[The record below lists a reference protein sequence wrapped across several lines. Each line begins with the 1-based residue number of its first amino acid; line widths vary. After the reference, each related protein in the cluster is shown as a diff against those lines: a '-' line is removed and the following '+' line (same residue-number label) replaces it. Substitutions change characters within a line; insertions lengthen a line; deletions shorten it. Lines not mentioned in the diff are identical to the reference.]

1 MPCVPFLFAVG
12 APPEEASS
20 MNYTRYRIPVAA
32 APNLAPHPRRF
43 NVHVSKIGLASLL
56 VREFFHY
63 RGDLGIVLS
72 RPCMYGVFSGPVGG
86 FSPRADHCVGCL
98 RCTVQY
104 PDMVR
109 VEPNPDRLELG
120 DSYFTPDNV
129 DTVLYE
135 AATGRVPVKGAGYR
149 GRYGGPGWDGM
160 WTDMSEIV
168 RPTRD
173 GIHGREFI
181 STQVDIGERPGWLT
195 FDEAGRLDRTPM
207 TVIHLPLPVLFDAL
221 PEPRLA
227 GGWEA
232 CLSEA
237 AEVLQTLAIVPWRFL
252 ADAPA
257 LRASAVP
264 LVEPGEVESLLA
276 VEWRPA
282 MIELDGWREDRFNRL
297 RGEVPDSVVSVRLRF
312 GEPMEGPLAAGCR
325 TFHLVA
331 DYHGRTD
338 EGFVLDSIRRVH
350 QDLVD
355 QGIREQTT
363 LIGSGGLTA
372 AEHVPKAII
381 AGLDAVALDTPLLIA
396 LQGRFVGECR
406 SATNCRIEMPNVD
419 RRWAVQRL
427 VNLMGS
433 WRDQM
438 LEILG
443 AMGLREVRRLRGE
456 LGRAMFQDDLEQEAF
471 GEIEGYSHG

>member
-1 MPCVPFLFAVG
+1 MTY
-12 APPEEASS
+12 E
-20 MNYTRYRIPVAA
+20 RYHIPVAP
-32 APNLAPHPRRF
+32 APNAAPHPRRF
-43 NVHVSKIGLASLL
+43 NVTVSKVGLASLL
-56 VREFFHY
+56 IREIFHY
-63 RGDLGIVLS
+63 RGDLSVVFS

-86 FSPRADHCVGCL
+86 FSPRPDHCVGCL

-109 VEPNPDRLELG
+109 VEPNPDRLLLG
-120 DSYFTPDNV
+120 DSYFKPDNV

-181 STQVDIGERPGWLT
+181 STQVDIGDRPAWLT
-195 FDEAGRLDRTPM
+195 FDELGRPNGASPNVVRLPIPM
-207 TVIHLPLPVLFDAL
+207 LFDRL
-221 PEPRLA
+221 PGNLA
-227 GGWEA
+227 EDAWA
-232 CLSEA
+232 SCLTQA
-237 AEVLQTLAIVPWRFL
+237 ADVLQTLAIVPWETLRDPMS
-252 ADAPA
+252 A
-257 LRASAVP
+257 RASVVP
-264 LVEPGEVESLLA
+264 LVQPGDVDELLA
-276 VEWRPA
+276 SGWRPA
-282 MIELDGWREDRFNRL
+282 MVELDSWDMQAYGKLKAAAPDAVVAL
-297 RGEVPDSVVSVRLRF
+297 RIPF
-312 GEPMEGPLAAGCR
+312 GESIQPALLAGCR
-325 TFHLVA
+325 TFHFAA
-331 DYHGRTD
+331 DYHGQTSH
-338 EGFVLDSIRRVH
+338 GFVMDAIQRVH
-350 QDLVD
+350 KELVD
-355 QGIREQTT
+355 QGLREQTT
-363 LIGSGGLTA
+363 LIGSGGLTG

-396 LQGRFVGECR
+396 LQGRFRGECQDPM
-406 SATNCRIEMPNVD
+406 SCRVEMPNVE
-419 RRWAVQRL
+419 RAWAVQRL

-456 LGRAMFQDDLEQEAF
+456 LGRAMFQVDLEREAF

>member
-1 MPCVPFLFAVG
+1 MTY
-12 APPEEASS
+12 E
-20 MNYTRYRIPVAA
+20 RYHIPVAP
-32 APNLAPHPRRF
+32 APNAAPHPRRF
-43 NVHVSKIGLASLL
+43 NVNVSKVGLASLL
-56 VREFFHY
+56 IREMFHY
-63 RGDLGIVLS
+63 RADLEVVLS

-86 FSPRADHCVGCL
+86 FSPRPEHCVGCL

-109 VEPNPDRLELG
+109 VAPNPDRSELG

-149 GRYGGPGWDGM
+149 GRFGGPGWDGM

-181 STQVDIGERPGWLT
+181 STQVDIGERPGWLDFSESGVPT
-195 FDEAGRLDRTPM
+195 TEGWRIIR
-207 TVIHLPLPVLFDAL
+207 LPLPVLFDRL
-221 PEPRLA
+221 PDGLLS
-227 GGWEA
+227 GGWESS
-232 CLSEA
+232 LLDA
-237 AEVLQTLAIVPWRFL
+237 ANLLQTLAIVPWR
-252 ADAPA
+252 AMAEMAVAPPS
-257 LRASAVP
+257 LVP
-264 LVEPGEVESLLA
+264 LIDPEDVDRMLGTSEQPLMVELA
-276 VEWRPA
+276 
-282 MIELDGWREDRFNRL
+282 GWDAGAFSRL
-297 RGEVPDSVVSVRLRF
+297 RSVWPACVVAVRLQF
-312 GEPMEGPLAAGCR
+312 GDPLDAALDAGCR
-325 TFHLVA
+325 TFHLEA
-331 DYHGRTD
+331 DYHGRTAS
-338 EGFVLDSIRRVH
+338 GFVLDSIRRIH
-350 QDLVD
+350 DDLIER
-355 QGIREQTT
+355 GIREQTT

-396 LQGRFVGECR
+396 LQARFRGECQTA
-406 SATNCRIEMPNVD
+406 ATCQVEMPNAE
-419 RRWAVQRL
+419 RQWAVQRL

-456 LGRAMFQDDLEQEAF
+456 VGRAMFQVDLEREAF
-471 GEIEGYSHG
+471 GEIEGYVHV